1 VLTRPPSMYDVAAMA
16 GVSHQTVSR
25 VLNASPTVREET
37 RERVLEAI
45 AALGYRRNN
54 AARVLATNKSGRLGM
69 IATHLP
75 LYGPNMIADAVQD
88 AALKSG
94 YEVALIGLD
103 GFAAESL
110 HAAVDRLLDQA
121 VEAIVVAVAHGEAR
135 AAVTA
140 WDLPVPVVVAQGAA
154 AGESMAAG
162 IDQEEGGRR
171 ATEHLLGLGCRGV
184 AHVTGPVD
192 WVESAQRRAGWLRAH
207 HDLGLAPGPEI
218 LGDWSTASGYQAG
231 RRLAQDPSVDAVFA
245 GNDAMALGVLRALH
259 EHGRRIPDEI
269 SVVGYDDVPDA
280 EYFWP
285 SLSTVRQDF
294 DELGRRAVDLLVRAL
309 DSEARPCVDLLTPEL
324 VVRSSSR
331 GRETPT
337 HVP

>member
-37 RERVLEAI
+37 RERVVEAI

-121 VEAIVVAVAHGEAR
+121 VEAIVVAVTHGEAR
-135 AAVTA
+135 AAVTQ
-140 WDLPVPVVVAQGAA
+140 WDLP
-154 AGESMAAG
+154 
-162 IDQEEGGRR
+162 
-171 ATEHLLGLGCRGV
+171 
-184 AHVTGPVD
+184 
-192 WVESAQRRAGWLRAH
+192 
-207 HDLGLAPGPEI
+207 
-218 LGDWSTASGYQAG
+218 
-231 RRLAQDPSVDAVFA
+231 
-245 GNDAMALGVLRALH
+245 
-259 EHGRRIPDEI
+259 
-269 SVVGYDDVPDA
+269 VVGYDDVPDA

-309 DSEARPCVDLLTPEL
+309 DGEARPCVDLLTPAL